1 MRERGLHVQLK
12 ESPFSRALHTVRTG
26 SKETK
31 MSTTSQQ
38 SRSPQGGFNS
48 VTESFDSLRVWYAA
62 LCCRYELLPMRSG
75 RG

>member
-1 MRERGLHVQLK
+1 
-12 ESPFSRALHTVRTG
+12 
-26 SKETK
+26 

-62 LCCRYELLPMRSG
+62 LCCRYELLPMAQWKGVTGYAHLSNETP
-75 RG
+75 